1 MNVHNMTNN
10 KQRTGNISLAV
21 VGLKCKFD
29 L

>member
-1 MNVHNMTNN
+1 MNVHNMTNS

-21 VGLKCKFD
+21 VELKCKFD